1 MESASFSGDG
11 ICGDVGSGQR
21 LNVLAFILLAVIA
34 SVSCCSGGA
43 AECPASDVDAG
54 RLQPTNIRIVPLGEF
69 DGHGR
74 AVRFVYPADATGKDE
89 GWVYFGGADLGL
101 PCGDWIPP
109 FVGRR
114 ARSIAYSVLL
124 RTVGRDRVFLKW
136 NKSQRDVGRETLL
149 AEEKWE
155 TNRWNEVRHDFA
167 LEPDERIARLTLD
180 VVGRDAAEFVLA
192 DLRLVLDD
200 GSEFAL
206 LNSALPSYL
215 TAGEKSC
222 AREPARKFP
231 QRLRIQFGVS
241 ASWVVRHADEIP
253 ALSDFMRTYLP
264 EHDIVLSLDGSP
276 EPMVAEIMRTA
287 PDNIYFQMQKGS
299 YAIRY
304 LGLRDALI
312 RNAKGCPQPGI
323 FNSVHGCSPLVRE
336 ALRDQIAYAG
346 SLGFNNV
353 QQFDYTWYYPDGPWG
368 FDRMSAEAFREDL
381 TQTDEG
387 LALGATGSVP
397 ERTIHF
403 WDYYE
408 DYQGAGARLAP
419 ADLGLSDWNEFRP
432 RFETDRQQT
441 LHWML
446 VSYEWLRQAQ
456 RFGAWS
462 RRYCFGQP
470 HDFLLNWEGTVN
482 GNDHIYLM
490 RLKDTGIVSPEY
502 FIDTVKTIGVL
513 YRNTGRWVREA
524 RRYGKKCGLTLETS
538 TGGGSTQAYW
548 SCKTGYVVSYV
559 LSALGLESFEY
570 DHVPDGA
577 SWAAHTNRIH
587 VGLWKN
593 LALGMSE
600 ARGYRQAKIDGAA
613 KPKFSGVLHLH
624 GRTVARG
631 GESWSFADSLVRSG
645 VDYEWTDEQE
655 LRQVSEKARVIVVSP
670 TVTRRDTLAF
680 LEAWRK
686 AVAGRAVVVGQGDVE
701 TIAKAVDLP
710 RLQVNASEDVAF
722 ALPFDCGSF
731 QVAALFNR
739 DAARQADRKAWE
751 RNVLPKVYRRQ
762 TFDEAQLLYSDTS
775 AVADAGAT
783 IRVPSPGVYR
793 LYSVLTERE
802 WVVAA
807 DQGLLRLPLG
817 NRLCDLVYYGLDG
830 ENFRDRLTRI
840 KEDVN
845 VTSEFF

>member
-1 MESASFSGDG
+1 M
-11 ICGDVGSGQR
+11 
-21 LNVLAFILLAVIA
+21 
-34 SVSCCSGGA
+34 
-43 AECPASDVDAG
+43 CPASNVDAG
-54 RLQPTNIRIVPLGEF
+54 RLQPTNIRIDPLGEF

-74 AVRFVYPADATGKDE
+74 AVRFVYPADAPGKGE
-89 GWVYFGGADLGL
+89 GWVYFGGAGLGL

-114 ARSIAYSVLL
+114 ARGIAYSVLP
-124 RTVGRDRVFLKW
+124 RTIGRDRVLLKW
-136 NKSQRDVGRETLL
+136 NKNQRDIGQEALL

-155 TNRWNEVRHDFA
+155 TNRWNGVRHDFA
-167 LEPDERIARLTLD
+167 LDPDERVARLTLD

-231 QRLRIQFGVS
+231 QRPRIQFGVS

-253 ALSDFMRTYLP
+253 ALADFMRTYFP
-264 EHDIVLSLDGSP
+264 EYDIVLSLDGSP

-312 RNAKGCPQPGI
+312 RDVKGNPQPGI

-353 QQFDYTWYYPDGPWG
+353 QQFDYTWYYPNGPWG

-381 TQTDEG
+381 KEADEG
-387 LALGATGSVP
+387 LTLGATDFAA

-408 DYQGAGARLAP
+408 DYQGTGTRLSP
-419 ADLGLSDWNEFRP
+419 ADLGLPGWSAFKPEFKTP
-432 RFETDRQQT
+432 RQQT

-462 RRYCFGQP
+462 RQYCFGQP
-470 HDFLLNWEGTVN
+470 HDYLLNWEGTVN
-482 GNDHIYLM
+482 GNDHVYLT
-490 RLKDTGIVSPEY
+490 RLKDTGVVSPEY
-502 FIDTVKTIGVL
+502 FIDTLKTIDVL
-513 YRNTGRWVREA
+513 YRKTGRWVREA
-524 RRYGKKCGLTLETS
+524 HRYGKKCGMTLETS
-538 TGGGSTQAYW
+538 TGGGSTQSYW

-577 SWAAHTNRIH
+577 SWAAHANREN

-613 KPKFSGVLHLH
+613 KRKFSGVLHLH
-624 GRTVARG
+624 GRTVARC
-631 GESWSFADSLVRSG
+631 GESWEFADALVRSG

-655 LRQVSEKARVIVVSP
+655 LRQVSEKAKVIIISP
-670 TVTRRDTLAF
+670 TVTRRDTLDF

-701 TIAKAVDLP
+701 TIAKTVDLP
-710 RLQVNASEDVAF
+710 RLQVNASEDEAF

-731 QVAALFNR
+731 QVVALFNR
-739 DAARQADRKAWE
+739 DAARQADKKAWE

-762 TFDEAQLLYSDTS
+762 TFDESQLLYSDTF
-775 AVADAGAT
+775 AGGDSGVT
-783 IRVPSPGVYR
+783 IQVQSPGAYR
-793 LYSVLTERE
+793 LYSVLNNKE
-802 WVVAA
+802 WIVQVAR
-807 DQGLLRLPLG
+807 DQLRIPLG
-817 NRLCDLVYYGLDG
+817 DRLCDLIYYGLDD
-830 ENFRDRLTRI
+830 ERFRARLSRI
-840 KEDVN
+840 KEDCN
-845 VTSEFF
+845 VSSVFFE